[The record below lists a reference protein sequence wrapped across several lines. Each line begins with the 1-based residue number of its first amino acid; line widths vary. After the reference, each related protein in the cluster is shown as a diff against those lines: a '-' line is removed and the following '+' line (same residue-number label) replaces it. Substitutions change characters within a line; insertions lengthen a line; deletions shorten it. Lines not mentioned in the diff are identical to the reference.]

1 MLVMGQLLFLGSMY
15 LTLLPKLPNLM
26 KLSHVT
32 YLAPNT
38 DKCFLLNRVRC
49 VSYRSSPLMTRL
61 CKLASTN
68 M

>member
-1 MLVMGQLLFLGSMY
+1 MEQVYFLGSRY
-15 LTLLPKLPNLM
+15 LNLITKLPNLM

-32 YLAPNT
+32 YLATNA
-38 DKCFLLNRVRC
+38 DKCLLLNRVRC

-61 CKLASTN
+61 CKLVSTN